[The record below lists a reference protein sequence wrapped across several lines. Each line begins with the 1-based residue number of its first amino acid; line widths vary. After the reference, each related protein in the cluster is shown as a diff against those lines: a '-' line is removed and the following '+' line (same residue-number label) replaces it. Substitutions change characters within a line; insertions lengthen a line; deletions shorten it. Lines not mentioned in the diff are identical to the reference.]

1 MRMYNAECQK
11 GQQKVPRVKKTT
23 GPAIAVI
30 GLGQILESVSW
41 RHSRWPQQGL
51 FELYKLEDSLKD
63 DLVAASEV
71 DLYCLYVSD
80 CVAFL
85 LQFTY
90 IFVN

>member
-1 MRMYNAECQK
+1 MYMRMYNAECQK
-11 GQQKVPRVKKTT
+11 RSAKGSTCKEDDMSLAPL
-23 GPAIAVI
+23 AVI

-85 LQFTY
+85 LQF
-90 IFVN
+90 